1 MDVGWAFEAQKFL
14 ATDFTAV
21 SSLWLAGLMEPL
33 RLRVMPT
40 CRAHWLPEA

>member
-1 MDVGWAFEAQKFL
+1 MDAGWAFKAQKFL
-14 ATDFTAV
+14 ATDLTAV
-21 SSLWLAGLMEPL
+21 SSSWLAGLIDPL